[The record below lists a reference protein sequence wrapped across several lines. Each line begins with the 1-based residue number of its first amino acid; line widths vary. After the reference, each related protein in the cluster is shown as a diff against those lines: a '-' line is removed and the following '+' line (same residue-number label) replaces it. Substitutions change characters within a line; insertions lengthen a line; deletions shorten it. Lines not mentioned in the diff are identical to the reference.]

1 MEKADP
7 IQSDPIEYPDLSPEN
22 LKTTEMQQQQWKI
35 EVTLYKTDDGELQ
48 FDHNADGVQG
58 VGDIY
63 ALHRVNAFYDAL
75 KEDQESLN
83 EEGRQIMEKAKELNE
98 ELIGEI
104 GQAVFQ
110 EGENDQGQK
119 E

>member
-1 MEKADP
+1 
-7 IQSDPIEYPDLSPEN
+7 
-22 LKTTEMQQQQWKI
+22 MQERTWKI

-63 ALHRVNAFYDAL
+63 SLHRVNAFYDAL

-83 EEGRQIMEKAKELNE
+83 EEGKQIMEKAKELNE

-104 GQAVFQ
+104 GQAVFNTE
-110 EGENDQGQK
+110 EGDQGEEQG
-119 E
+119 